1 MIQQITSFSAAD
13 AAVLEQSR
21 RGRQML
27 AYQKAYGGSYDFCRF
42 FRLTYPTGTGW
53 LFLFNATLLICAEE
67 TIPHEEICA
76 FAAMH
81 LPFRIECPQ
90 FLLPSLAKI
99 PNYQKLHR
107 AVFELTPSPVSE
119 QFMESEINDHPK
131 LQDVYDIL
139 QEGFPNLLEYSLWLT
154 DVSHRCRHGMSRV
167 LTYRGST
174 TLTLIYDWNDE
185 VLVGQVA
192 TKAAQRGSGYA
203 REFLHWTANMLA
215 SQGKHAVLFALDVRI
230 SFYREIGF
238 REIVSEYVLER
249 QDIQKEQ
256 QEKGAL

>member
-1 MIQQITSFSAAD
+1 MIQQITSFTPAEI
-13 AAVLEQSR
+13 AVLEQSR

-27 AYQKAYGGSYDFCRF
+27 AYEKAYGGSYDFCRF
-42 FRLTYPTGTGW
+42 FRLTYPEGRGW

-67 TIPHEEICA
+67 TIPQEEICT

-81 LPFRIECPQ
+81 LPFRIECPG
-90 FLLPSLAKI
+90 FLLPSLEQI

-107 AVFELTPSPVSE
+107 CVFELTPSPISD
-119 QFMESEINDHPK
+119 QFCESEIDQNPK
-131 LQDVYDIL
+131 LQDVYAIL

-154 DVSHRCRHGMSRV
+154 DISHRCRHGMSQV
-167 LTYRGST
+167 FTYRNST

-203 REFLHWTANMLA
+203 RDFLRWTANRLA
-215 SQGKHAVLFALDVRI
+215 QQNKHAVLFALDVRV

-238 REIVSEYVLER
+238 REIASEYVLER
-249 QDIQKEQ
+249 QDIQKDQ